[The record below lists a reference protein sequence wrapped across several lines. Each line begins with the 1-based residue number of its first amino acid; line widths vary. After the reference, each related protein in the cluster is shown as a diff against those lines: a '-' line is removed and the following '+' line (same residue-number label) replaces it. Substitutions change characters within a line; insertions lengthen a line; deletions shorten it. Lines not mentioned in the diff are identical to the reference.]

1 MQEYFENYRENER
14 VYCGDKGLTFV
25 KFKPIGWPL
34 GGCLNWGL
42 PNIGGVLLTHVG
54 AFVGHAPFV

>member
-34 GGCLNWGL
+34 VAAT
-42 PNIGGVLLTHVG
+42 IGGYRT
-54 AFVGHAPFV
+54 